1 MNRDGEPLCNE
12 GIFRETLAAV
22 LKEEMQ
28 PVVRLAL
35 LKEKVFL
42 SDKEVEELYNIPAAS
57 LRAMRSRGYG
67 PRYHQRNKNTR
78 VLYAHSDIQDFLAA
92 THTLG

>member
-1 MNRDGEPLCNE
+1 MNQLCDE
-12 GIFRETLAAV
+12 GILRETLAAV

-57 LRAMRSRGYG
+57 LRTWRCRGSG
-67 PRYHQRNKNTR
+67 PRYHQQNKNTR
-78 VLYAHSDIQDFLAA
+78 VLYAHKDIQDFLAA